1 MYSSNKNTKTHQS
14 GGGKAECCTDLK
26 CETGLRNKYFE
37 GKRLTADSFRI
48 EQKYLNERRRL
59 LNRAIHGW
67 GVVYGYGIE
76 LHFPQNGSGNNSPCG
91 LQVGGGLA
99 LDRCGREL
107 LETGRGIKLDD
118 LIIFDRDGKRVDLA
132 DAEFDGGCWQLSVHY
147 AEQDTGSIVIEDSC
161 RCKYREWDHT
171 CETVRYSIKPIDCEK
186 CCDGWDCD
194 LDCKCGTGWC
204 CGGGRTK
211 RDDKSY
217 YADASADAERRREE
231 KRQPRGGCRCICE
244 HLIGLD
250 FNADCDHLCEIEEPC
265 GGNVRV
271 DIGNG
276 VPLACVKVV
285 RDSYD
290 CLGFDDDLEVC
301 GPRRL
306 VKRNDL
312 LFDLIRGCDLTRISD
327 FGWKDWHRADNA
339 IDFSDF
345 SDALGPKGGQQSQY
359 VSNKFWVR
367 FSRPVRANTLRADC
381 FAMSVLGA
389 EREGGW
395 WLVFRV
401 PIVDVDT
408 SDFGPEA
415 DDPPGHVRGAA
426 IVVDGPWLDDAVR
439 GRRTIFYGGETRVE
453 FEVRGDLIV
462 DCNGQTVDA
471 NSFGLFR
478 APTGNATAGGTFLS
492 TFTVKAAK
500 DVPTKPNPD
509 YGSDPVKGVS
519 S

>member
-1 MYSSNKNTKTHQS
+1 MYSSNKNTKTHQT
-14 GGGKAECCTDLK
+14 GGGKAECCADLK

-37 GKRLTADSFRI
+37 GKRLTADSFRL
-48 EQKYLNERRRL
+48 EQKYLIERRRL

-76 LHFPQNGSGNNSPCG
+76 LQTPQNGNGANAPCG
-91 LQVGGGLA
+91 LKVSAGLA
-99 LDRCGREL
+99 LDQCGREL
-107 LETGRGIKLDD
+107 LETGRAIKLSD
-118 LIIFDRDGKRVDLA
+118 LIIFDEDGKRVDLE
-132 DAEFDGGCWQLSVHY
+132 DAEFDGGCWLLSVHY
-147 AEQDTGSIVIEDSC
+147 AEQDTGSIVVEDSC
-161 RCKYREWDHT
+161 RCKYREYDHT
-171 CETVRYSIKPIDCEK
+171 CESVRYSITPVDCEK
-186 CCDGWDCD
+186 CCDGWDCG
-194 LDCKCGTGWC
+194 LDCDCGAGKC
-204 CGGGRTK
+204 CGGPR
-211 RDDKSY
+211 RDETV
-217 YADASADAERRREE
+217 AELVRRRNE
-231 KRQPRGGCRCICE
+231 KRVPRGGCRCICD
-244 HLIGLD
+244 HLIGLKFD
-250 FNADCDHLCEIEEPC
+250 ADCDHLCEIEEPC
-265 GGNVRV
+265 GGKVRV

-285 RDSYD
+285 VDNRD
-290 CLGFDDDLEVC
+290 CPVFDDDLEVC

-327 FGWKDWHRADNA
+327 FGWKEWHRAENA
-339 IDFSDF
+339 VPFVDF
-345 SDALGPKGGQQSQY
+345 SDALGPKGAQQSTY

-367 FSRPVRANTLRADC
+367 FSRPVRKETVQADC

-395 WLVFRV
+395 WVVFRV
-401 PIVDVDT
+401 PIVDVDF
-408 SDFGPEA
+408 SDFGPAAE
-415 DDPPGHVRGAA
+415 DPPGHVLGAA

-453 FEVRGDLIV
+453 IEVRGDLIV

-492 TFTVKAAK
+492 TFRVEPAHDGPAK
-500 DVPTKPNPD
+500 PKPKD
-509 YGSDPVKGVS
+509 SDPVKGVES
-519 S
+519 

>member
-14 GGGKAECCTDLK
+14 GGGKAECCADLK

-37 GKRLTADSFRI
+37 GKRLTADSFRL
-48 EQKYLNERRRL
+48 EQKYLIERRRL

-67 GVVYGYGIE
+67 GVVYGYGIT
-76 LHFPQNGSGNNSPCG
+76 LHTPPDGYGENCG
-91 LQVGGGLA
+91 LKVNAGLA

-107 LETGRGIKLDD
+107 LETGRGLKLSD
-118 LIIFDRDGKRVDLA
+118 LIIFDKDGKRIDLA
-132 DAEFDGGCWQLSVHY
+132 DAEFGSGCWLLSVHY
-147 AEQDTGSIVIEDSC
+147 AEQDTGSIVVEDSC
-161 RCKYREWDHT
+161 RCKYREWDHV
-171 CETVRYSIKPIDCEK
+171 CESVRYSIKPIDCDK
-186 CCDGWDCD
+186 CCEGWDCE
-194 LDCKCGTGWC
+194 LKCDCGAGEC
-204 CGGGRTK
+204 CGG
-211 RDDKSY
+211 
-217 YADASADAERRREE
+217 RRRDEKIEELIRRRNE
-231 KRQPRGGCRCICE
+231 KRVPRGGCRCICD
-244 HLIGLD
+244 HLIGLEFD
-250 FNADCDHLCEIEEPC
+250 ADCDHLCEIEEPC

-285 RDSYD
+285 VDSRD
-290 CLGFDDDLEVC
+290 CPVFDEYLEVC

-327 FGWKDWHRADNA
+327 FGWKEWHRADDPV
-339 IDFSDF
+339 DFKDF
-345 SDALGPKGGQQSQY
+345 SDALGPKGGQQSEY

-367 FSRPVRANTLRADC
+367 FSRPVRKETLRADC
-381 FAMSVLGA
+381 FAMTVLGA

-395 WLVFRV
+395 WLGFRV
-401 PIVDVDT
+401 PIVGVDT

-471 NSFGLFR
+471 NSFGLIR
-478 APTGNATAGGTFLS
+478 VPTGNATAGGTFLS
-492 TFTVKAAK
+492 TFRVESAYDAPAK
-500 DVPTKPNPD
+500 SNPNYD
-509 YGSDPVKGVS
+509 SEQAKGVES
-519 S
+519 

>member
-14 GGGKAECCTDLK
+14 GGGKAECCADLK

-76 LHFPQNGSGNNSPCG
+76 LHIPQNGNGDNSPCG
-91 LQVGGGLA
+91 LKVSAGLA
-99 LDRCGREL
+99 LDECGREL
-107 LETGRGIKLDD
+107 LETGRAIKLGD
-118 LIIFDRDGKRVDLA
+118 LIIFDADGKRVELE
-132 DAEFDGGCWQLSVHY
+132 DAEFGAGCWQLSVHY
-147 AEQDTGSIVIEDSC
+147 AEQDTGSIVVEDSC
-161 RCKYREWDHT
+161 RCKYREYDHT
-171 CETVRYSIKPIDCEK
+171 CESVRYSIKPIDCDK
-186 CCDGWDCD
+186 CCDGWDCE
-194 LDCKCGTGWC
+194 LTCDCGAGKC
-204 CGGGRTK
+204 CGGGRH
-211 RDDKSY
+211 RDEKT
-217 YADASADAERRREE
+217 EELIRRRNE
-231 KRQPRGGCRCICE
+231 KRVPRGGCRCICD
-244 HLIGLD
+244 HLIGLKFD
-250 FNADCDHLCEIEEPC
+250 AGCDHLCEIEEPC
-265 GGNVRV
+265 GSKVRV

-285 RDSYD
+285 LDSRD
-290 CLGFDDDLEVC
+290 CPVFDDDDFEVC

-327 FGWKDWHRADNA
+327 FGWKEWHR
-339 IDFSDF
+339 SDDTVPFNNF
-345 SDALGPKGGQQSQY
+345 SDAFGPKGAQQSTY

-367 FSRPVRANTLRADC
+367 FSRPVRKETVRADC
-381 FAMSVLGA
+381 FAMIALGA

-395 WLVFRV
+395 WQVFRV
-401 PIVDVDT
+401 PIVDVDFT
-408 SDFGPEA
+408 GFGPEA
-415 DDPPGHVRGAA
+415 EDPPAHVRGAA

-453 FEVRGDLIV
+453 IEVRGDLIV

-492 TFTVKAAK
+492 TFTVGPAQ
-500 DVPTKPNPD
+500 DVPAKPNPND
-509 YGSDPVKGVS
+509 GKDPVKGVEQ
-519 S
+519 